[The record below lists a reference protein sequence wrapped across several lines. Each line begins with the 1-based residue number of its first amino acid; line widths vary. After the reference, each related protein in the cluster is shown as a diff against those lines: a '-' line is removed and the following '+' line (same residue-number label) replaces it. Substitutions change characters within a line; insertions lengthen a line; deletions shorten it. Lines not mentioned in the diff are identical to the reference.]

1 MICISIGNTTI
12 ERCLELAG
20 KYPFT
25 EIRLDMIELTLSD
38 MEQITKQGCWVATCR
53 PGRLNSE
60 QRNRLLINAIDKG
73 ASYID
78 IEYESE
84 PDFRDIL
91 VKHAKDAGCKVIISY
106 HNFTDTPNK
115 KTLREIIKN
124 SFAMGGDRVK
134 LATMAN
140 SYIDTARIMS
150 LYEDFDRLI
159 AFTMGEKGKISRIA
173 APVFGA
179 DFTYASVNE
188 HEATA
193 PGQITAKDL
202 NVIYNTI
209 IPNNNNP
216 M

>member
-25 EIRLDMIELTLSD
+25 EIRLDMIELALSD
-38 MEQITKQGCWVATCR
+38 MEQVTKQGQWVATCR
-53 PGRLNSE
+53 PDRLNPG
-60 QRNRLLINAIDKG
+60 QRMEILVNAIDKG

-91 VKHAKDAGCKVIISY
+91 IKHAKNTGCKSIISY
-106 HNFTDTPNK
+106 HNFTDTPSKN
-115 KTLREIIKN
+115 TLHSIIKD
-124 SFAMGGDRVK
+124 SFSMGCDRVK

-140 SYIDTARIMS
+140 SYIDTVRIMS
-150 LYEDFDRLI
+150 LYEDFKSII

-173 APVFGA
+173 APVLGA
-179 DFTYASVNE
+179 DFTYASADE

-202 NVIYNTI
+202 SCIYNTI
-209 IPNNNNP
+209 IPHNNP